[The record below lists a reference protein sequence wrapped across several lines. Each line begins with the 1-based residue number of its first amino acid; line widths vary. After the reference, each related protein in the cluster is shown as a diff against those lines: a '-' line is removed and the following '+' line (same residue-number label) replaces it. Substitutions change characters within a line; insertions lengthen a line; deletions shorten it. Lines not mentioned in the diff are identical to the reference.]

1 MINEIYKRIGQ
12 RISDSIKEKW
22 VNAVLQ
28 IEYIG
33 AVKCFLQYKKP
44 DGEAVPYAAEYGFK
58 TIKSS
63 KNKPE
68 AGSLIVEYLA
78 RYAPENELA
87 KKIFAKINKD
97 FENLSTEERE
107 VFTANFPHIF
117 RN

>member
-44 DGEAVPYAAEYGFK
+44 DGTAGNIALVDSFK
-58 TIKSS
+58 NMRDIKDLHKIMTEDG
-63 KNKPE
+63 KNKWNK
-68 AGSLIVEYLA
+68 AVFYLNADGSFNME
-78 RYAPENELA
+78 
-87 KKIFAKINKD
+87 
-97 FENLSTEERE
+97 FEWDQKLQDEIEKLCQK
-107 VFTANFPHIF
+107 
-117 RN
+117 